1 MIDVNSPVIE
11 EFRASGGRVGGWFRD
26 ARLLLLTTTGARTGA
41 RHTVPLGYL
50 PDGDGRV
57 LVIGSAG
64 GASRD
69 PGWVH
74 NLRAHPQ
81 ASVEA
86 GAFTYDAEA
95 VELVGAERDAVFAR
109 AVETDP
115 GWAAYE
121 QRSGRRLPVF
131 ALVSVPGPPHGGSL
145 ADAVRGAHDAFRRE
159 LELIRVE
166 IATGGATIGA
176 QLRVN
181 CLTLCAGLGNHHLGE
196 DLMLFPPLADR
207 YPEAEPLIERM
218 RADHE
223 RIAELVTGL
232 REALDGEPADLG
244 AEVDRL
250 TEELLRHLDDE
261 EAWLLP
267 LLEC

>member
-1 MIDVNSPVIE
+1 MFDVNSPAIE
-11 EFRASGGRVGGWFRD
+11 EFRATGGRVGGWFRD
-26 ARLLLLTTTGARTGA
+26 ARLLLLTTTGARSGA

-74 NLRAHPQ
+74 NLRAHPLVT
-81 ASVEA
+81 VEA
-86 GAFTYDAEA
+86 GAFTYEADA
-95 VELVGAERDAVFAR
+95 VELAGAERDAAFAR
-109 AVETDP
+109 AVESDA

-121 QRSGRRLPVF
+121 ERSGRRLPVF

-145 ADAVRGAHDAFRRE
+145 AVVLRGVHDAFRRE

-166 IATGGATIGA
+166 AATGGATIGA

-181 CLTLCAGLGNHHLGE
+181 CLTLCAGLGNHHMGE
-196 DLMLFPPLADR
+196 DLMLFPPIAAQ
-207 YPEAEPLIERM
+207 YPEAESLIERL

-223 RIAELVTGL
+223 RVAALVAGL
-232 REALDGEPADLG
+232 REALDGEPDDLV

-250 TEELLRHLDDE
+250 AEELLRHLDVE

-267 LLEC
+267 LLE